1 MMKTVLETQRLILR
15 EMEDADFGALKEVIS
30 GPINMAFYPKP
41 YDDDGAKRWIDWCKH
56 SYSKYGF
63 GL

>member
-1 MMKTVLETQRLILR
+1 MMKTVLETRRLILR
-15 EMEDADFGALKEVIS
+15 EMEYADFDALKEVNS

-41 YDDDGAKRWIDWCKH
+41 YDDGVKRWIDWCKD

-63 GL
+63 CL